1 MFTTSNKNPKRAAIQ
16 LQKQLNITLA
26 WCEKWRLNI
35 NAQKTVAVMFN
46 GPNNFASHHLFING
60 HHISWSST
68 SKYLGVTFDR
78 NLTFSAHIKSTIKK
92 ATAVR
97 GMLYPILNRS
107 SPIPIKTKL
116 NILQLYIKPILSY
129 AGPAWGPLISKA
141 NWLKLEAVQNISLRT
156 ITSSPWFVT
165 NKVISSSTRTPS
177 IKQSILTNSKNLFHR
192 NSNST
197 FAHIRNLGQS
207 TLTTCPTTTTKS
219 TKPRPFL
226 WSSSN

>member
-46 GPNNFASHHLFING
+46 GPNNFASHHLNLNG
-60 HHISWSST
+60 HRIPWSPT
-68 SKYLGVTFDR
+68 SNYLGVTLDR
-78 NLTFSAHIKSTIKK
+78 NLTFSAHIKSSIKK

-107 SPIPIKTKL
+107 SPIPIQTKL

-141 NWLKLEAVQNISLRT
+141 NWRKLEAVQNIGLRT

-165 NKVISSSTRTPS
+165 NKIIISSTRTS
-177 IKQSILTNSKNLFHR
+177 TVKQSIITNSKNLFYR

-197 FAHIRNLGQS
+197 FNHIRSLGLS
-207 TLTTCPTTTTKS
+207 ALVNDPTSKS
-219 TKPRPFL
+219 IKQRPFS
-226 WSSSN
+226 WSNSN

>member
-26 WCEKWRLNI
+26 WCEKWHLNI
-35 NAQKTVAVMFN
+35 NAHKTVAVMFN
-46 GPNNFASHHLFING
+46 FASHHLIING
-60 HHISWSST
+60 HHILWSPT

-92 ATAVR
+92 ATIVR
-97 GMLYPILNRS
+97 GMLYPILNHS
-107 SPIPIKTKL
+107 SPISIKTKL
-116 NILQLYIKPILSY
+116 NIQQLYIKPILSY

-141 NWLKLEAVQNISLRT
+141 NWRKLEAVQNISLRT

-165 NKVISSSTRTPS
+165 NKVIRSSTRTSS

-207 TLTTCPTTTTKS
+207 TQITDPTTISKS
-219 TKPRPFL
+219 TKPCSFL
-226 WSSSN
+226 WPSLN